1 MGGWNLPPG
10 VRHSDLPGWHDKEVM
25 HLFECPNCGEVELE
39 VMIDGSVGEQDVESD
54 CIECGATLT
63 STWDPGEPDYDD
75 YDY

>member
-1 MGGWNLPPG
+1 
-10 VRHSDLPGWHDKEVM
+10 M

-54 CIECGATLT
+54 CIECGTTLT